1 MSSKR
6 KNRKTR
12 NGGKKRYKTEC
23 PRVEDIRKKSSS
35 GNRMIR
41 KTKEERCET
50 RIRKTPI
57 ILARGR
63 QKLKYK
69 AFCVLVSKSKTN
81 PLVDYSIVLK
91 YSIHSGVSYL

>member
-1 MSSKR
+1 M
-6 KNRKTR
+6 
-12 NGGKKRYKTEC
+12 GGGGYKTEC
-23 PRVEDIRKKSSS
+23 PRVEDIRKSSS
-35 GNRMIR
+35 ENRMIR

-50 RIRKTPI
+50 LIRKTPI
-57 ILARGR
+57 ILAHGR

-69 AFCVLVSKSKTN
+69 AFCVLRDLVSKPKTN